1 MPPRP
6 RSRAS
11 KSFPKTLT
19 GILASVA
26 LAVLAAL
33 GVKTD
38 WFGKPTTP
46 VESTSA
52 SATIATPSPV
62 STATA
67 ASPSGPL
74 PKSPGS
80 FESAKKIL
88 YGQVYADHRIT
99 FYCGCTYSVDRKVD
113 LGSCGLEALADK
125 PRAQRIEAE
134 HIFPAAQFGN
144 FRPCWRDPRSFPTC
158 IKADGS
164 ALSGRKCCEQVD
176 PVFETAHNDLFNLVP
191 AVGEVNGKRSDYNW
205 GMIQGEPRVFGTC
218 NMEVDSSIRRVEPP
232 ESVQGDIAR
241 TMLYMADTY
250 GFNLSRQDQQLYTAW
265 SRQDPPDT
273 WEIER
278 NRRIKAIQGKGNR
291 FVEDYAVIFGKATAT
306 TTSETTPAPVA
317 PSAPPISAPDPVA
330 PTAPI
335 TPAAATA
342 PWTCGAKTI
351 CGQMSSCD
359 EAKFYL
365 TTCGVKR
372 LDGDSDG
379 VPCAKLCNR

>member
-6 RSRAS
+6 RSRTARV
-11 KSFPKTLT
+11 FPKTLT

-26 LAVLAAL
+26 LAVLAAI
-33 GVKTD
+33 GIKTD
-38 WFGKPTTP
+38 WFHGKTAAPPTERPPISTTTTPSASVTPPTT
-46 VESTSA
+46 
-52 SATIATPSPV
+52 
-62 STATA
+62 
-67 ASPSGPL
+67 ASPSGSL

-88 YGQVYADHRIT
+88 YGQIYADHRVT
-99 FYCGCTYSVDRKVD
+99 FYCGCAYSPDRKVD

-144 FRPCWRDPRSFPTC
+144 FRPCWRSSRDFPEC
-158 IKADGS
+158 VKADGS

-191 AVGEVNGKRSDYNW
+191 AVGEVNGKRSDFNW
-205 GMIQGEPRVFGTC
+205 GMIEGEPRVFGTC
-218 NMEVDSSIRRVEPP
+218 NFEVDSSIRRVEPP

-241 TMLYMADTY
+241 TMFYMVDTY

-265 SRQDPPDT
+265 SRQDPPDA

-278 NRRIKAIQGKGNR
+278 NRRIKAVQGRGNR
-291 FVEDYAVIFGKATAT
+291 FVEDYAALFGKATAT
-306 TTSETTPAPVA
+306 PESTPAPTVQPSPPAKA
-317 PSAPPISAPDPVA
+317 PAK
-330 PTAPI
+330 PI
-335 TPAAATA
+335 TPAAASLSG
-342 PWTCGAKTI
+342 WTCGTKTT

-365 TTCGVKR
+365 NTCGVKR
-372 LDGDSDG
+372 LDGDGDG
-379 VPCAKLCNR
+379 VPCTKLCNR